1 MTSYPEPFPI
11 GSLVPSNRD
20 KLKNFFGSMDP
31 AISGAQPHRLLVIS
45 PYISRDALEDV
56 ISPLLERCSPEV
68 HVICSWRTA
77 DLVSG
82 ASDIGVYELCR
93 DNGWK
98 LSVDHDQV
106 PRRIHLK
113 AYLGYLLQLGVTVR
127 MGMIGSANL
136 TNSGLDSN
144 VEYLHHLTH
153 RDLPGH
159 LDDEVEKAMSWAR
172 GVDDEAYESM
182 KEHLE
187 AIGTRES
194 EDIPDWIPPEQ
205 DRYTGRNSLE
215 LSIINRMPVRHKIM
229 QKLVG
234 TLSLEDAIEA
244 RGLRFSQ
251 VRRVVSEKNPE
262 VSRDEINDLT
272 NETMLRLVEGDSR
285 LDLQRGP
292 QGHHSLC
299 LVWRLQSILNEA
311 IGEQLRGHV
320 GKTMKELG
328 LDKSLCDESLRGSRS
343 QHIRRVCLGLL
354 DDELR
359 KVVRRMSTWDA
370 TIAINWNFQPKE
382 NRPVGP
388 SILSDSLPAHGT
400 RPELLDSLWLPSFCI
415 YQTEAGATLGDVV
428 LQGLRFWEPTYKDVE
443 NITRDYLEDIDLI
456 SRNDEA
462 LRNGDSTFLPKEN
475 DRERIFAKVR
485 TGKGRGHQPLA
496 SKQRP
501 LCHYLNKTTLAFVVH
516 GH

>member
-1 MTSYPEPFPI
+1 
-11 GSLVPSNRD
+11 
-20 KLKNFFGSMDP
+20 
-31 AISGAQPHRLLVIS
+31 LLVIS

-56 ISPLLERCSPEV
+56 ISPLWEECSPEV

-77 DLVSG
+77 DIVSG

-113 AYLGYLLQLGVTVR
+113 AYLGYLLQQGDTVR

-144 VEYLHHLTH
+144 VEYLHQLGHD
-153 RDLPGH
+153 DLPGH
-159 LDDEVEKAMSWAR
+159 LDDEVNAAISLAH

-187 AIGTRES
+187 DIGTRES
-194 EDIPDWIPPEQ
+194 EDIPNWNPPER
-205 DRYTGRNSLE
+205 DTTMLTGRKGLE
-215 LSIINRMPVRHKIM
+215 LSIINRMPIRHKIM
-229 QKLVG
+229 QNLVG
-234 TLSLEDAIEA
+234 ALSLEDAIEA

-251 VRRVVSEKNPE
+251 VRRIVSEKNPE

-320 GKTMKELG
+320 GKTMRELG

-343 QHIRRVCLGLL
+343 QHIRKVCLGLL

-359 KVVRRMSTWDA
+359 RVVRRMSTWDA
-370 TIAINWNFQPKE
+370 TIVIKWDFQPKE

-443 NITRDYLEDIDLI
+443 NITRDYWEDIDLI

-462 LRNGDSTFLPKEN
+462 LWDGDSTFLPKEN
-475 DRERIFAKVR
+475 DRKRIFAKVR
-485 TGKGRGHQPLA
+485 SGKGRGSQPLA

-501 LCHYLNKTTLAFVVH
+501 LCHYLNKTTLASVVH
-516 GH
+516 GTELSHDH